1 MQGQIIIRPPC
12 EAFSLLIAVTEGCR
26 WNKCAFCGVYK
37 GVQRFR
43 VIPLPEVLKNIERAK
58 QVYSYAPKIFLAG
71 GSALTAPTE
80 NLLTILQTLKQT
92 FPEVDH
98 ISSYAKNLDILEK
111 KDEELVQLVKAG
123 LKIIYMGLETG
134 SPYLLEK
141 MKKGTT
147 PEEMIAAGKKAMKA
161 GLTLSLYVILGLGGV
176 EDTDKHARETARV
189 LNEIN
194 PHYIRFRT
202 LNIMPNS
209 LLYYW
214 EQKGK
219 FQLLNPLG
227 ILKEQWNIIAALE
240 CDSYIYNDHIS
251 NYENFEG
258 SLKYK
263 QAMLKLLDKHL
274 RDPSLKN
281 APPRRLSRM

>member
-12 EAFSLLIAVTEGCR
+12 EAYSVLIGVTEGCR
-26 WNKCAFCGVYK
+26 WNKCSFCGVYK
-37 GVQRFR
+37 GLQSFR
-43 VIPLPEVLKNIERAK
+43 VIPLPEIQKNIEHAK
-58 QVYSYAPKIFLAG
+58 QVYSVASRIFLAG
-71 GSALTAPTE
+71 GSALSAPTE
-80 NLLTILQTLKQT
+80 QLLSVLQTLKRT
-92 FPEVDH
+92 FPDVKH
-98 ISSYAKNLDILEK
+98 ISSYAKNHDLLEK
-111 KDEELVQLVKAG
+111 SDKELEQLVHAG
-123 LKIIYMGLETG
+123 LQTVYMGLETG
-134 SPYLLEK
+134 SARLLEK

-147 PEEMIAAGKKAMKA
+147 PEKMIDASQKAMKA

-176 EDTDKHARETARV
+176 EDSEEHAQETAQV
-189 LNEIN
+189 LNKIN

-227 ILKEQWNIIAALE
+227 ILKEQRNIIAGLD
-240 CDSYIYNDHIS
+240 CDSYICNDHVS

-258 SLKYK
+258 SLKFK
-263 QAMLKLLDKHL
+263 RSMLKLLDSRIK
-274 RDPSLKN
+274 DPVLKN
-281 APPRRLSRM
+281 TPPRRLTRM